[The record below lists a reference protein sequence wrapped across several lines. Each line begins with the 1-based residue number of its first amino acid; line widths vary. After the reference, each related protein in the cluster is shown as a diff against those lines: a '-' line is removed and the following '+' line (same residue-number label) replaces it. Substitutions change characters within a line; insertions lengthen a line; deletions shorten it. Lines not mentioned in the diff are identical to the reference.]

1 MRHALSWPLLS
12 MKSLINV
19 TIYTKDAVSKPA
31 PNSTQV
37 DAVCALLCGM
47 QTDMIYFISGVS
59 SWPKWILSMD
69 FAFASK

>member
-1 MRHALSWPLLS
+1 

-47 QTDMIYFISGVS
+47 QIWSISYLVS
-59 SWPKWILSMD
+59 LRGPNVD
-69 FAFASK
+69 TQYGFAFASSKNITFPQ